1 MKKLKFNIGL
11 TALAALALFSC
22 QDDVDAPGMQTPVA
36 TIQANTSIADLK
48 AAYWDDEAN
57 YIDTIKLTADG
68 NHVVIA
74 GRVISSDAAGNIYKS
89 LVIQDGTGAL
99 ALSINKNSLYNE
111 YRVGQEVVI
120 DVTDMYIGK
129 YSGLQ
134 QLGFP
139 EYSAG
144 YGWQA
149 TFMPYEFFA
158 QHAQLNGVP
167 EPEKIDT
174 VLVRS
179 YSDLSTSAEGLR
191 KWQSQLVRFNNCHF
205 ELGGQASFTDAH
217 KENANRNLILEDG
230 NQIIVRNSGY
240 ATFWGTQLPAGN
252 GDVVGILSYFGSS
265 GWQLLLR
272 SVSDCMN
279 FGNPT
284 LNPGA
289 EDNPYTVPEVIAI
302 EREGVTASGWVTGFI
317 AGAVAPEVTEVTS
330 SDDIEWGSDVTLAN
344 TLVIAPSMDVKDIDK
359 CLILPLP
366 QGSALRQYGALTTNP
381 TNYGKQ
387 IWVDANS
394 MNKYLGSWGIETLS
408 GAASQFKIEGV
419 TIGGDQP
426 GGDIK
431 DGDGTQASPYSAA
444 QVGAMTTANNVVL
457 HAGAWVT
464 GYIVGYVDTGIK
476 SYATEESSKFTV
488 PATVATN
495 LLLAMTP
502 DEKDYTKCISVNL
515 KSGSDSRTKLNLK
528 DNPGNL
534 GKLLKLKGDVTRYV
548 GLSGVKEV
556 TEFELTGEGT
566 GGGDEPG
573 PSGDAIDVT
582 SPDFNTLNDGVATG
596 YYISSTSKDGWTIAN
611 CQVLQGGD
619 KDASP
624 VFTIFGGSSVFA
636 VCLNGNTTKPGS
648 LVSPLISGGIKTL
661 KFKYCQPFSD
671 NKKVKLTI
679 NIKQNDNVVATTTLE
694 NNSVD
699 KLTGYDFSWDANV
712 TGNFVME
719 IVNNSPSAQSANKD
733 RTAIWDMSWTR

>member
-419 TIGGDQP
+419 TIGG
-426 GGDIK
+426 GGEEPS
-431 DGDGTQASPYSAA
+431 DGDGSKEKPYSPA
-444 QVGAMTTANNVVL
+444 QVIALNNPGTVGVW
-457 HAGAWVT
+457 AE
-464 GYIVGYVDTGIK
+464 GYIVGWGKNSANYTLDATFSATGAPASNVLIA
-476 SYATEESSKFTV
+476 ATPGETDPAKCV
-488 PATVATN
+488 PVEIPSG
-495 LLLAMTP
+495 TP
-502 DEKDYTKCISVNL
+502 V
-515 KSGSDSRTKLNLK
+515 RAAVNLK
-528 DNPGNL
+528 DNPGNIS
-534 GKLLKLKGDVTRYV
+534 KFLKIQGTLNKYFGQP
-548 GLSGVKEV
+548 GVRAC
-556 TEFELTGEGT
+556 TEWELTGEGT
-566 GGGDEPG
+566 GGGDEPGPG

-582 SPDFNTLNDGVATG
+582 SPDFNTLNDGQSSG
-596 YYISSTSKDGWTIAN
+596 KYISSTSKDGWKTVECAI
-611 CQVLQGGD
+611 LRGGD
-619 KDASP
+619 ADDTQNGVLTFFGSP
-624 VFTIFGGSSVFA
+624 STFA
-636 VCLNGNTTKPGS
+636 VCLNGRVGRVGS
-648 LVSPLISGGIKTL
+648 LTSPLISGGIKTL
-661 KFKYCQPFSD
+661 KFKYALPFTD
-671 NKKVKLTI
+671 TKCKLTI
-679 NIKQNDNVVATTTLE
+679 NIKQNDAVVATTTLD
-694 NNSVD
+694 NASMT
-699 KLTGYDFSWDANV
+699 KLTVYDFSWDANV
-712 TGNFVME
+712 TGDFVLE
-719 IVNNSPSAQSANKD
+719 IINDCPSNSSTANKD